1 MCKSHSRKVQESQ
14 SKGVADET
22 RLDNQWSVNRCAAVE
37 NDSWAFAQAPAEKGI
52 WSNRYG
58 ETNKKDVVHEIEN
71 RPATK
76 KKEASRKEGDVA
88 TDRSSEKSE
97 TEGRLR

>member
-1 MCKSHSRKVQESQ
+1 MTAEHLPKLPLRKESGRTAMG
-14 SKGVADET
+14 K
-22 RLDNQWSVNRCAAVE
+22 
-37 NDSWAFAQAPAEKGI
+37 
-52 WSNRYG
+52 
-58 ETNKKDVVHEIEN
+58 TNKKDVVHEIEN